1 MPPFILVGLAAGL
14 AAAVLFASASAGGMT
29 GRVVL
34 FFLAPLPCYLAG
46 LGWGSAAAAIAAT
59 SSALGASLML
69 GLRTGAVYFLS
80 QGIPLVVLCHL
91 ALLNRTASA
100 SVVAGGTAPAVEWY
114 PIGRIVAVA
123 TVMAGALALLSIL
136 LLGNDLDQLKALM
149 RELLEKVIL
158 KQMPSLGGSKL
169 GEPEINAM
177 AEMLLFALPAGSALL
192 WLGGFMLNM
201 WLGAKI
207 TQMSGRLA
215 RPWPDVSTMR
225 FPRGF
230 GLGLALSLAA
240 LLLPGFAG
248 LLASGFAGAFLLAY
262 LLMGLAI
269 IHFATRGLAARP
281 FILWGLYVA
290 LFVLNTWAGL
300 LIALLAV
307 LEPVLPWRRPPE
319 DNTGPPPKAPTI

>member
-46 LGWGSAAAAIAAT
+46 LGWGSAAAALAAT
-59 SSALGASLML
+59 SSAIGAGLML

-91 ALLNRTASA
+91 ALLNRPSA
-100 SVVAGGTAPAVEWY
+100 SPAVSSSPAPAIEWY
-114 PIGRIVAVA
+114 PIGRLVAVA
-123 TVMAGALALLSIL
+123 TLMAGSLALLSIL
-136 LLGNDLDQLKALM
+136 LLGNDLDQLKAMM
-149 RELLEKVIL
+149 RELVEKVIL
-158 KQMPSLGGSKL
+158 KQLPSLGGDKL

-192 WLGGFMLNM
+192 WLGGFVLNL
-201 WLGAKI
+201 WLGGKI
-207 TQMSGRLA
+207 TLMSGRLA
-215 RPWPDVSTMR
+215 RPWPDVTTMR
-225 FPRGF
+225 YPRGF
-230 GLGLALSLAA
+230 GLGLAISLVA

-248 LLASGFAGAFLLAY
+248 LLASGFAGAFLFAY

-281 FILWGLYVA
+281 FILWGVYVA

-319 DNTGPPPKAPTI
+319 GGNAPPPAPTT